1 MSISNDLYRYRISR
15 IECENSVIRP
25 PRPPRPPV
33 LALFLG
39 VPTLSGQLL
48 ANDGRA
54 AEEDTNVLSHVLS
67 LAHRHAEHAKGIVN
81 AVVFTIEPGQNG
93 K

>member
-1 MSISNDLYRYRISR
+1 M
-15 IECENSVIRP
+15 
-25 PRPPRPPV
+25 
-33 LALFLG
+33 LFLG

-54 AEEDTNVLSHVLS
+54 AEEDTNVISHVLS
-67 LAHRHAEHAKGIVN
+67 LAHRHAEHAKHAKGIVN
-81 AVVFTIEPGQNG
+81 AVVFTTEPGQNG